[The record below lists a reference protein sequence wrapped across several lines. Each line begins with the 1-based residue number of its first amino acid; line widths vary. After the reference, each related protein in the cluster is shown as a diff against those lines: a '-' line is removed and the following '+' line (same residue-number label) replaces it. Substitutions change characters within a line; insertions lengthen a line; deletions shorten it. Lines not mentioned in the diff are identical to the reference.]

1 MRSTLAALVLLGA
14 LATPV
19 AADRASD
26 DLAAVRKAVAS
37 SGETRAMPA
46 EDPAQP
52 PAVAKAK
59 PQPRKGSPHW
69 FRVRIVEKAD
79 KHSRVSIDLPL
90 GLVRALGED
99 WPLPEC
105 RHHERD
111 HWTTIGDLLRALD
124 SGQSLLNIEDEDAS
138 IRVWVD

>member
-14 LATPV
+14 LAAPA

-26 DLAAVRKAVAS
+26 DLAAVRRAVAS
-37 SGETRAMPA
+37 SGETRALPA
-46 EDPAQP
+46 EDPEQA

-59 PQPRKGSPHW
+59 PQPRKGAPHW
-69 FRVRIVEKAD
+69 FRLRIVEKAD

-90 GLVRALGED
+90 GLVRALGGD

-105 RHHERD
+105 RHHD
-111 HWTTIGDLLRALD
+111 HSTTIGDVLRALD
-124 SGQSLLNIEDEDAS
+124 SGQSLVNIEDEEAS